1 MKMLRTIHL
10 VLCPKAWNCNRHV
23 ILLEKLCNNSVSPIG
38 KIKLEV
44 FTNYTCA
51 FIMMVWIK
59 IEVTDNNIHQIF
71 KVYIPTP
78 WTYPSCQHTH
88 PSSGHTYPGT
98 YLSAK
103 HTQPPLDIHSRWN
116 GSGTRHTQLL
126 HHVQT
131 HTCENITSLQ
141 AYSVSLTAND
151 NGHALQIQP
160 QAQLF
165 VGYWLY
171 QPSLPSHHCTGP
183 TGVQCHLPGT
193 MPERPCRLNSV
204 GSRTKYICVDFLD
217 STQPCCH

>member
-88 PSSGHTYPGT
+88 PSSGHTYPMDIPILSTYPPFLWT
-98 YLSAK
+98 YLPEDIPFCETYPTPSGHTLPLEWIWDKAYPTTTPCTDAHLWK
-103 HTQPPLDIHSRWN
+103 HYLAAGIFSFSYRK
-116 GSGTRHTQLL
+116 R
-126 HHVQT
+126 
-131 HTCENITSLQ
+131 
-141 AYSVSLTAND
+141 
-151 NGHALQIQP
+151 
-160 QAQLF
+160 
-165 VGYWLY
+165 
-171 QPSLPSHHCTGP
+171 
-183 TGVQCHLPGT
+183 
-193 MPERPCRLNSV
+193 
-204 GSRTKYICVDFLD
+204 
-217 STQPCCH
+217 